1 MLRLAHGI
9 LRIPLLLVSLFVLNI
24 AANAQKFQDPYN
36 DSVYFYLLNLKEG
49 KNLELSRVL
58 GDKKAS
64 DSLKYEIYGMRFI
77 EMEAMENYWYAAKC
91 IVDQGIILE
100 HLGAE
105 SDKVLAKFKDALA
118 YSEKHKDTTNIVWSA
133 IRISKH
139 YLNTGKLN
147 HTEELYYT
155 QFIIDNIEARMDPE
169 VRYLG
174 YNHLANR
181 HLRYYDF
188 KTALTYYNKSYELAK
203 VSRNPGTSIFIGANI
218 LSVKNQYKDTLGV
231 KELIQ
236 EIENLE
242 HNGKKIVTPRFYIE
256 LSKYS
261 NLFSLEE
268 RLDFMSIAEE
278 TPVEKLNKEVLN
290 NYYHQKCE
298 LLAEQENPYDLR
310 YYLEIFLKNL
320 NQTPPTQKFFYP
332 SQIEILFGKYYQ
344 LIEEDQKAIDHF
356 EKSLKQALIL
366 DAPVL
371 LEEIYQ
377 ELYKG
382 YQNIGD
388 YKNAFH
394 YLNLYNAHVDKVFSL
409 NKVKEIEDLIVRYET
424 DKKQQ
429 TIDKLQVEK
438 EFTAFVSEQKSRDN
452 RILRYF
458 ILALVLLSS
467 LMVYLYVQNRIVAKK
482 LKKLNVLKDN
492 VFSVLSHD
500 IRSPLNTFK
509 SLLSISDRRE
519 LTTDEYKKYLEVV
532 HTEVGQTSQFL
543 ESILKWAQA
552 NQNIL
557 PISQQSIDLSALLF
571 EVKERVSTDLKD
583 KRSSIKILDDQ
594 PVIINSDKDLLNFII
609 RNITYNAVKFS
620 PSNSEVK
627 IMVIEKEQEAIVSIE
642 DHGKGMTQEQIKQF
656 YRGDMTASLDMT
668 GEKSTGLGLA
678 LCRDFAKRLQI
689 SIQLNSEPNKGST
702 FTLHIPK

>member
-557 PISQQSIDLSALLF
+557 PISQQSIDLSTLLF

>member
-1 MLRLAHGI
+1 
-9 LRIPLLLVSLFVLNI
+9 
-24 AANAQKFQDPYN
+24 
-36 DSVYFYLLNLKEG
+36 
-49 KNLELSRVL
+49 
-58 GDKKAS
+58 
-64 DSLKYEIYGMRFI
+64 
-77 EMEAMENYWYAAKC
+77 
-91 IVDQGIILE
+91 
-100 HLGAE
+100 
-105 SDKVLAKFKDALA
+105 
-118 YSEKHKDTTNIVWSA
+118 
-133 IRISKH
+133 
-139 YLNTGKLN
+139 
-147 HTEELYYT
+147 
-155 QFIIDNIEARMDPE
+155 
-169 VRYLG
+169 
-174 YNHLANR
+174 
-181 HLRYYDF
+181 
-188 KTALTYYNKSYELAK
+188 
-203 VSRNPGTSIFIGANI
+203 
-218 LSVKNQYKDTLGV
+218 
-231 KELIQ
+231 
-236 EIENLE
+236 
-242 HNGKKIVTPRFYIE
+242 
-256 LSKYS
+256 
-261 NLFSLEE
+261 
-268 RLDFMSIAEE
+268 
-278 TPVEKLNKEVLN
+278 
-290 NYYHQKCE
+290 
-298 LLAEQENPYDLR
+298 
-310 YYLEIFLKNL
+310 L

-557 PISQQSIDLSALLF
+557 PISQQSIDLSTLLF

-627 IMVIEKEQEAIVSIE
+627 ITVIEQEQEAIVSIE